1 MRNGIAIGQG
11 DLRWRIL
18 PYQELE
24 SKFHENYQWFYEI
37 TNRQDTLTKLSLAYD
52 EVVKRPVIVKN
63 ICYRKKDI
71 VSKKIEER
79 RKYLREQVNIL
90 NDISSILLPEPL
102 DWINV
107 INTTDNLGKEYEG
120 NEPILI
126 LDYIP
131 GVELKRYIK
140 EDKFLTKDFNHID
153 KGEMNVNRI
162 IALCKKILAF
172 LKVLEEKG
180 YGVVGLSDEHI
191 ILLKDD
197 VPRFVG
203 ISHLCKLNNGFL
215 DINHINFERTIY
227 GYSAPELNDYS
238 MPRNNITGRQSG
250 AFSLG
255 VLLHQMICSKVSFN
269 SKDIKGGAFIYP
281 NGDTV
286 GQVMSINDN
295 MEKGEAL
302 HLLIRD
308 LCNHEISERLYDYDE
323 IEKRLQDIEDIKGNE
338 SLDNHEEI
346 RFCKKSIL
354 AKLKDMFGL
363 V

>member
-1 MRNGIAIGQG
+1 MRDGIVIGQG

-18 PYQELE
+18 PYHELE
-24 SKFHENYQWFYEI
+24 SKFHENYQWFNEI

-52 EVVKRPVIVKN
+52 EVVKRPVIVKK
-63 ICYRKKDI
+63 ICYRKRDI

-102 DWINV
+102 DWINI
-107 INTTDNLGKEYEG
+107 INTTDNIGKEYEG

-140 EDKFLTKDFNHID
+140 EDKFSTEGSNNTNKDI
-153 KGEMNVNRI
+153 NRI
-162 IALCKKILAF
+162 ITLCKKVIAF
-172 LKVLEEKG
+172 LRVLEEKG
-180 YGVVGLSDEHI
+180 YGTVGLSDDHI

-203 ISHLCKLNNGFL
+203 ISHLCKLKNGFL

-238 MPRNNITGRQSG
+238 EARNNITGRQSA

-255 VLLHQMICSKVSFN
+255 VLLHQMICSKTSFDKN
-269 SKDIKGGAFIYP
+269 HIKGGAFVYP

-286 GQVMSINDN
+286 EQVMRINNN
-295 MEKGEAL
+295 MEKGEAI

-308 LCNHEISERLYDYDE
+308 LCSHEISERLYDYDE
-323 IEKRLQDIEDIKGNE
+323 IEKRLDEIENIKEKEIFNE
-338 SLDNHEEI
+338 HEEI

-354 AKLKDMFGL
+354 EKLKDMFGL